1 MNMEK
6 LAAALAEEISGPV
19 CFDMPTR
26 ILYASDGSIYEI
38 LPAGVIFPRSVED
51 VAKAVAIAAAENV
64 PIIPRGAGSGLAGEA
79 LGSGLILEFSRFM
92 NGIENISEDGA
103 LVSVGPGVVLDVL
116 NKNLKPFGRMI
127 GPDPSSGGRCTMG
140 GMVGNDAT
148 GAHSEVYGHT
158 SDHVKW
164 LEVVLADGSVARL
177 EPTDLNTA
185 VNGGGDIR
193 KNIFGKTPG
202 LLKNNIEVIRAE
214 LPATERDRSGYN
226 LVGALGNGGFNPHL
240 LVTGSEGS
248 LAVVTGIGMSTVKI
262 PSFKNIVVLCFADL
276 IKAAE
281 AVTPV
286 MDYGPSSVEYID
298 HLLISLAHKAGP
310 QYRGLLPDESRACL
324 FIECAGD
331 DQAEVDNKLGSIINY
346 GESSSGAFKVLVP
359 ADESHEALIWELR
372 KAGVPLLFRRLGPAQ
387 PIPFVEDVAV
397 PLENL
402 AGYLAEIKQMFDSYG
417 IEAAYYGHA
426 SGGELHI
433 RPFLNLREASEIER
447 MLEIADKVCEL
458 VKKYNGT
465 ISGEHG
471 EGLVRGQYNK
481 RLRPKSYEICEQ
493 VKEIFDP
500 QGILNPGKK
509 ITDEERMHDSD
520 LRFHQPYKVN
530 LQELEFN
537 YADDPYAEIIERCNG
552 CANCRS
558 LEVYSMCPVFKAT
571 GLEAA
576 SPRAK
581 ASVLRNL
588 MYGRVDEKEYFSAW
602 KEIYDYCIGC
612 GMCAVE
618 CPSGVDI
625 PRLMMEAK
633 SRWVKTNGLKLSEL
647 AMSEA
652 DLASWLM
659 ARTAP
664 AANLVNGNRL
674 ARWLMEKTA
683 GIDSTRSLPKYHLPG
698 KLNVRR
704 YADGKDRPRIA
715 IFRDLYA
722 RYNDPQLAQ
731 TVVDVIQHL
740 TGAEVEVPDL
750 GSCGITAM
758 AYGNV
763 RSGFEIVNRNID
775 VLNEL
780 ISDGYVIV
788 SQEPTS
794 VLSLRVEYPGWSK
807 RPEAITVSENTYELF
822 EYLTLLEKE
831 GRFSLPEREKLRPL
845 RKKLCYHAPCHLK
858 VLQVGRPSNGFLK
871 RIEGFEFSD
880 SKAPCC
886 GIAGTFGMK
895 AKDRDLSMR
904 MASTLYAAL
913 AENGIEGGL
922 SECSTC
928 RMQIEY
934 SGAPSWHPAEVLAH
948 ALGIRELPER

>member
-1 MNMEK
+1 MWLK
-6 LAAALAEEISGPV
+6 QL
-19 CFDMPTR
+19 R
-26 ILYASDGSIYEI
+26 
-38 LPAGVIFPRSVED
+38 LP
-51 VAKAVAIAAAENV
+51 AAENV

-79 LGSGLILEFSRFM
+79 IGSGLIIEFSRFM
-92 NGIENISEDGA
+92 NGIENISEDGS

-127 GPDPSSGGRCTMG
+127 GPDPSSGGRCTIG

-148 GAHSEVYGHT
+148 GAHSEIYGHT
-158 SDHVKW
+158 SDQVKW
-164 LEVVLADGSVARL
+164 LEVVLADGSVTRF
-177 EPTDLNTA
+177 EPTDLNSA
-185 VNGGGDIR
+185 VKGGSDIR
-193 KNIFGKTPG
+193 KNIFGRIPG
-202 LLKNNIEVIRAE
+202 LLNSNFEMIKAE
-214 LPATERDRSGYN
+214 MPATERDRSGYN
-226 LVGALGNGGFNPHL
+226 LVGALGEGVFNPHL

-248 LAVVTGIGMSTVKI
+248 LALVTGIGMSTVKV
-262 PSFKNIVVLCFADL
+262 PSFKKIIVLCFDNL

-281 AVTPV
+281 AVVPV
-286 MDYGPSSVEYID
+286 MEQGPSSVEFID
-298 HLLISLAHKAGP
+298 NLLISLAREAGP
-310 QYRGLLPDESRACL
+310 QYRGLLPDESQACL

-331 DQAEVDNKLGSIINY
+331 DLSEVENKLKAIINY
-346 GESSSGAFKVLVP
+346 GENSSGAFKVLLP
-359 ADESHEALIWELR
+359 EDKSHEERLWELR
-372 KAGVPLLFRRLGPAQ
+372 KAGVPLLFRRLGSAQ

-397 PLENL
+397 PIESL

-433 RPFLNLREASEIER
+433 RPFLNLREAAEIER
-447 MLEIADKVCEL
+447 MLEIADNVCEL
-458 VKKYNGT
+458 VHKYDGT

-493 VKEIFDP
+493 VKKIFDP

-509 ITDEERMHDSD
+509 ISDEERMHDSD
-520 LRFHQPYKVN
+520 LRFHQPYNVN
-530 LQELEFN
+530 LPELEFN
-537 YADDPYAEIIERCNG
+537 YDNDPYAEIIERCNG

-588 MYGRVDEKEYFSAW
+588 MYGRVDEKEYSSAW

-664 AANLVNGNRL
+664 AANFINRNRL

-683 GIDSTRSLPKYHLPG
+683 GIDSTRSLPKYHLPKRLHIKSYG
-698 KLNVRR
+698 DDR
-704 YADGKDRPRIA
+704 DRPRIA
-715 IFRDLYA
+715 LFRDLYA

-731 TVVDVIQHL
+731 TVADVIQEL
-740 TGAEVEVPDL
+740 TGAEVEVPEL

-763 RSGFEIVNRNID
+763 RSGFDIVNKNID

-807 RPEAITVSENTYELF
+807 RPEAKTVSENSFELF
-822 EYLTLLEKE
+822 EYLAMLEKE
-831 GRFSLPEREKLRPL
+831 GRLKLPDGLRAL
-845 RKKLCYHAPCHLK
+845 NKKLCYHAPCHLK
-858 VLQVGRPSNGFLK
+858 VLQIGRPSHSFLK
-871 RIEGFEFSD
+871 RIEGFEFTD

-913 AENGIEGGL
+913 AEDGIKGGL

-948 ALGIRELPER
+948 ALGIRDLPER